1 MARRRIVGDD
11 GEMTTDETSATAADP
26 RVLPDTQATERA
38 ALEQWLDF
46 HRLTLAMKCE
56 GLDDAQ
62 LRTASAPPSDLNLLG
77 LVRHMAEVER
87 AWFRKILAGEDV
99 QWLYDDEDIDRDIHV
114 TDEDT
119 WEEAYAAW
127 QAEIAHARANA
138 AGRGLDD
145 LSLGKHRSGRTYNLR
160 WIYLHMIE
168 EYARHNGHA
177 DLIRER
183 IDGATGD

>member
-1 MARRRIVGDD
+1 MRSMSTDSTAPAPRI
-11 GEMTTDETSATAADP
+11 
-26 RVLPDTQATERA
+26 RPDTLSGERA

-46 HRLTLAMKCE
+46 HRETLALKCQ

-62 LRTASAPPSDLNLLG
+62 LRTVSVPPSDLNLLG
-77 LVRHMAEVER
+77 LVRHMAEVEL
-87 AWFRKILAGEDV
+87 AWFRRVLAGEDTP
-99 QWLYDDEDIDRDIHV
+99 WLYDDEKDEDRDIHV

-119 WEEAYAAW
+119 WEEAYATW
-127 QAEIAHARANA
+127 QEQIAHARANA
-138 AGRGLDD
+138 AGRDLDD
-145 LSLGKHRSGRTYNLR
+145 PGLRPTRHGKTVNLR

-183 IDGATGD
+183 IDGATGN

>member
-1 MARRRIVGDD
+1 MRG
-11 GEMTTDETSATAADP
+11 MTTEQTDTGSRVDP
-26 RVLPDTQATERA
+26 GTLTGERE

-46 HRLTLAMKCE
+46 HRATLATKCE

-62 LRTASAPPSDLNLLG
+62 LRTPSAPPSDLNLMG

-87 AWFRKILAGEDV
+87 GWFRRVLAGESEAGWIYTTKEDHDADV
-99 QWLYDDEDIDRDIHV
+99 HV
-114 TDEDT
+114 TSEDT
-119 WEEAYAAW
+119 WAEAYATW

-138 AGRGLDD
+138 AGRGLDEPG
-145 LSLGKHRSGRTYNLR
+145 SGTHRSGKTFNLR

>member
-1 MARRRIVGDD
+1 MPHMITEPNAP
-11 GEMTTDETSATAADP
+11 TTP
-26 RVLPDTQATERA
+26 RVDPSTTSGERE

-46 HRLTLAMKCE
+46 HRATLAQKCE

-62 LRTASAPPSDLNLLG
+62 LRTPSAPPSDLSLLG

-87 AWFRKILAGEDV
+87 GWFRRTLTGETV
-99 QWLYDDEDIDRDIHV
+99 PPIYPRDEDPDSDLHPS
-114 TDEDT
+114 EKDT
-119 WEEAYAAW
+119 YEEAYAAW
-127 QAEIAHARANA
+127 QAEIAGARELA
-138 AGRGLDD
+138 AAHGLDD
-145 LSLGKHRSGRTYNLR
+145 LSVRKDGAEPYNLR

-177 DLIRER
+177 DLLRER

>member
-1 MARRRIVGDD
+1 MTAERIESV
-11 GEMTTDETSATAADP
+11 P
-26 RVLPDTQATERA
+26 RVDPGTLTGERE

-46 HRLTLAMKCE
+46 HRATLEQKCA
-56 GLDDAQ
+56 GLDEAQ
-62 LRTASAPPSDLNLLG
+62 LRTASAPPSDITLLG

-87 AWFRKILAGEDV
+87 GWFRKVLAGEEAGWIFSTV
-99 QWLYDDEDIDRDIHV
+99 EDHDRDFHV

-127 QAEIAHARANA
+127 QGEIAKARANA
-138 AGRGLDD
+138 AERGLDD
-145 LSLGKHRSGRTYNLR
+145 LGVGKHRSGESFNLR

-177 DLIRER
+177 DLVRER